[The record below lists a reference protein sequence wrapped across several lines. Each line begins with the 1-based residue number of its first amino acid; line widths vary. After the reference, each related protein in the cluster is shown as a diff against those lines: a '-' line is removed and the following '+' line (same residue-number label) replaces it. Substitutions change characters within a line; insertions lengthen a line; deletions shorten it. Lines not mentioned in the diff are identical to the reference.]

1 METIKRFKSVVSVYA
16 IVLMSF
22 MFVSAESLAASAEYK
37 CTSKCTF
44 CVTMGK
50 KIVCS
55 SQYAEDSDE
64 FEKGRQLKKFVNDG
78 LINPDD
84 SLKQG
89 FTLDGFNQ
97 KYFNCEIMIRK
108 AEQIQDAAQKMCVA
122 KTVRYE
128 KTTFQKRSPASAP
141 PAKAKAKKTKY
152 SN

>member
-1 METIKRFKSVVSVYA
+1 MEAYNKLIVHRVVVGLFF
-16 IVLMSF
+16 IVSMVF
-22 MFVSAESLAASAEYK
+22 NTVTQAASAEYK

-55 SQYAEDSDE
+55 EKYAEDTE
-64 FEKGRQLKKFVNDG
+64 QFEKGRQLKKFVNEG
-78 LINPDD
+78 LINPDE

-89 FTLDGFNQ
+89 FTLDSFNQ
-97 KYFNCEIMIRK
+97 KYFNCELMIKK

-128 KTTFQKRSPASAP
+128 KTVITKRSPANTP
-141 PAKAKAKKTKY
+141 VKVKAKPKKTK
-152 SN
+152 

>member
-1 METIKRFKSVVSVYA
+1 METYKSFKK
-16 IVLMSF
+16 IVTTVFAFVFMSLL
-22 MFVSAESLAASAEYK
+22 FVSSESSAATAEYK

-44 CVTMGK
+44 CVTIGK
-50 KIVCS
+50 KVVCS
-55 SQYAEDSDE
+55 EKFSEDSDD
-64 FEKGRQLKKFVNDG
+64 FEKSRQLKKFVNDG

-89 FTLDGFNQ
+89 FSLDTFNQ

-108 AEQIQDAAQKMCVA
+108 AEQIQEAAQKMCVA

-128 KTTFQKRSPASAP
+128 KTTFQKRAPAST
-141 PAKAKAKKTKY
+141 AKPKAKKTKY